1 MYLISD
7 FCTPAQIHL
16 LIAFCAMLYL
26 IIKNRNSI
34 LLLIIKS
41 IAFIGWTFVL
51 SYICKLGYKAV
62 AWILAVVPNIIF
74 LFVTMLA

>member
-1 MYLISD
+1 MFLISS
-7 FCTPAQIHL
+7 FCTPAQVHL
-16 LIAFCAMLYL
+16 IIAFCAMLYL

-51 SYICKLGYKAV
+51 NYICTLGYKAV
-62 AWILAVVPNIIF
+62 AWILAFVPNIIF
-74 LFVTMLA
+74 IFVTMLV